1 MRLQRSLIGALL
13 LMALGSAFVRHAGVE
28 AGSGLP
34 RRGEKDKDSDG
45 AFIVKPYLQLGDGL
59 RAGAS
64 GDLVL
69 LWHAADV
76 EADWAVEYQP
86 GPDRAPEGS
95 WRQAPAP
102 TMRRIAVPTI
112 APHRVYR
119 AALNEL
125 AAGAT
130 FAYRV
135 RRGGQAVFSAEGRAP
150 KGAGQPYRFVVFG
163 DCGAGTPEQKAI
175 AYQTYL
181 ARPDFVMITGDI
193 VYTRGQISEY
203 RAKFWPFYNSEQ
215 ASPLL
220 GAPLLRSTLFVAAPG
235 NHDIATRDLDKYPDG
250 LAYFLYWD
258 QPKNGPVGK
267 EGSVLV
273 PALKASSANRD
284 AFVAAAGGA
293 YPRMANFSFDYGN
306 AHWTILDSNPYVDW
320 NDRELRAWVERD
332 LAAARDASWRFV
344 AFHHPG
350 FNSSKAHFDAQQM
363 RLLADVFEVGRVNLV
378 FSGHVHNY
386 QRAFPLRFAGIKGND
401 GKLVRDRD
409 QVPGRWTLDTVFDGR
424 AHTQP
429 QGVIYLIS
437 GAGGNRLYNPEQQ
450 DDPFS
455 QQSFTTRFISKL
467 HSFTVADV
475 NGSTL
480 TVRQIAIDGTELD
493 RFVVT
498 R

>member
-1 MRLQRSLIGALL
+1 MRFPRPLIGALL
-13 LMALGSAFVRHAGVE
+13 LMALGSVLVRHGDVVAS
-28 AGSGLP
+28 SGTL
-34 RRGEKDKDSDG
+34 RRGEKDSDG
-45 AFIVKPYLQLGDGL
+45 AFVVKPYLQLGDAPQ
-59 RAGAS
+59 AGVS

-69 LWHAADV
+69 LWHADDA
-76 EADWAVEYQP
+76 EADWEVEYQP
-86 GPDRAPEGS
+86 GPDRS
-95 WRQAPAP
+95 WRHARAP
-102 TMRRIAVPTI
+102 TMRRVTVPTI

-119 AALNEL
+119 AALKDL
-125 AAGAT
+125 VAGAT

-135 RRGGQAVFSAEGRAP
+135 RKGGEVVFSAEGRAP
-150 KGAGQPYRFVVFG
+150 KGVNQPYRFVAFG

-193 VYTRGQISEY
+193 VYSRGQISEY

-215 ASPLL
+215 SSPLM

-235 NHDIATRDLDKYPDG
+235 NHDIATRDLEKYPDG

-258 QPKNGPVGK
+258 QPHNGPLGT

-273 PALKASSANRD
+273 PALKGSLANRE
-284 AFVAAAGGA
+284 AFLAAAGAA

-306 AHWTILDSNPYVDW
+306 AHWTILDSNEYVDW
-320 NDRELRAWVERD
+320 TNRELRAWVERD
-332 LAAARDASWRFV
+332 LAAARDATWRFV

-363 RLLADVFEVGRVNLV
+363 RLLADVFEAGRVNLV

-386 QRAFPLRFAGIKGND
+386 QRTFPLRFTATKGSD
-401 GKLVRDRD
+401 GKLVRDGD
-409 QVPGRWTLDTVFDGR
+409 KVPGRWVLDTVFDGR
-424 AHTQP
+424 ANTRP
-429 QGVIYLIS
+429 QGVIYLIT

-455 QQSFTTRFISKL
+455 QQSFTTKFISKV

-475 NGSTL
+475 NGPNL
-480 TVRQIAIDGTELD
+480 TVRQIAIDGAELD

-498 R
+498 K

>member
-1 MRLQRSLIGALL
+1 MRLHRPLIAALL
-13 LMALGSAFVRHAGVE
+13 VMAMSSALVRHGDVAAGSGPLPRGGTDKDNDTASAFV
-28 AGSGLP
+28 
-34 RRGEKDKDSDG
+34 
-45 AFIVKPYLQLGDGL
+45 VKPYLQLGDAP
-59 RAGAS
+59 RAGVNR
-64 GDLVL
+64 DLVL
-69 LWHAADV
+69 LWHAENT
-76 EADWAVEYQP
+76 EADWEVEYQP
-86 GPDRAPEGS
+86 GPNQT
-95 WRQAPAP
+95 WRHADVP

-112 APHRVYR
+112 ATHRVYR
-119 AALNEL
+119 AALNDL

-135 RRGGQAVFSAEGRAP
+135 RRGGEVVFSADGHAP
-150 KGAGQPYRFVVFG
+150 KGSGQPYRFVVFG

-193 VYTRGQISEY
+193 VYSRGQISEY
-203 RAKFWPFYNSEQ
+203 RAKFWPFYNAEE

-235 NHDIATRDLDKYPDG
+235 NHDIATRDLEKYPDG

-258 QPKNGPVGK
+258 QPKNGPRGT
-267 EGSVLV
+267 EGSVLG
-273 PALKASSANRD
+273 PALKGPVANRE
-284 AFVAAAGGA
+284 AFLAAAGGA

-320 NDRELRAWVERD
+320 TDRQLRAWVEHD

-350 FNSSKAHFDAQQM
+350 FNSAKSHFDDQQM
-363 RLLADVFEVGRVNLV
+363 RLLADLFEEAHVNLV

-386 QRAFPLRFAGIKGND
+386 QRSFPLRYATLKGGD
-401 GKLVRDRD
+401 GKMVRYANK
-409 QVPGRWTLDTVFDGR
+409 VPGRWTLDTVFDGR
-424 AHTQP
+424 DNTQP
-429 QGVIYLIS
+429 TGVIYVIS
-437 GAGGNRLYNPEQQ
+437 GAGGNHLYNPEQQ

-455 QQSFTTRFISKL
+455 QQSFTTKFISKV

-475 NGSTL
+475 NGSSL
-480 TVRQIAIDGTELD
+480 TVRQIAIDGAELD

-498 R
+498 K